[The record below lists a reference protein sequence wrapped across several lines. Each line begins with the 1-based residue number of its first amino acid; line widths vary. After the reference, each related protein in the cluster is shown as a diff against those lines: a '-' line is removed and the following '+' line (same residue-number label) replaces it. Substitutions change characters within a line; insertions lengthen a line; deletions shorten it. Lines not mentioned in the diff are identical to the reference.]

1 MHSCQKEDDDRS
13 QDFRAAQK
21 EVAEKIRIK
30 EESLSMLLIQ
40 DWYCVYKAKTG
51 IFRKYM
57 DQCCRHAT
65 RKMV

>member
-30 EESLSMLLIQ
+30 EVEMNG
-40 DWYCVYKAKTG
+40 KK
-51 IFRKYM
+51 RK
-57 DQCCRHAT
+57 HAT
-65 RKMV
+65 MD